1 MFYRSS
7 NGNATYPNA
16 GGEANFTIMEI
27 AVWVVF

>member
-1 MFYRSS
+1 MFFRSS
-7 NGNATYPNA
+7 NGNQAFANA